1 MSSKISPQRKDL
13 ATGKTFDKEQLIRV
27 VVDKNNQVTIDE
39 TGKLAGRGA
48 YILIDNQS
56 AKIVK
61 NKKLLDRA
69 LKVKVDD
76 QTYEQLEQLIDHKV
90 ARKELSAD

>member
-1 MSSKISPQRKDL
+1 MSPKKQPQRKDL
-13 ATGKTFDKEQLIRV
+13 ATGKSFDKEQLIRV

-39 TGKLAGRGA
+39 TGKMAGRGA

-56 AKIVK
+56 ARIVK

-69 LKVKVDD
+69 LKVKVN
-76 QTYEQLEQLIDHKV
+76 QEIYQQLEQLIDHKV